1 MKEVRTIASM
11 RRIVALVL
19 IALTVLAIDV
29 LVKAGVEQG
38 LAPYQQVALMG
49 DRIRLTRAYN
59 TGVAFGLLREGSVYL
74 LLLTGVLVAGL
85 AVWTVV
91 TVRQAAP
98 GYRAPLALGLL
109 LGGAVANF
117 GDRMLDGRVTDY
129 LDIGWGAWRWPTFN
143 LADCAIMLG
152 VLLLLMISLRQQPP
166 VLTGES

>member
-1 MKEVRTIASM
+1 M
-11 RRIVALVL
+11 RRIAALGLV
-19 IALTVLAIDV
+19 ALTVLAIDM
-29 LVKAGVEQG
+29 LIKARVEQW
-38 LAPYQQVALMG
+38 LAPFQQVALIG
-49 DRIRLTRAYN
+49 DGIRLTRAYN

-85 AVWTVV
+85 AVWAVV

-109 LGGAVANF
+109 LGGAAANF

-143 LADCAIMLG
+143 LADGAIVLG
-152 VLLLLMISLRQQPP
+152 VFLLVTLVARPQPP
-166 VLTGES
+166 LPAGRSGTL